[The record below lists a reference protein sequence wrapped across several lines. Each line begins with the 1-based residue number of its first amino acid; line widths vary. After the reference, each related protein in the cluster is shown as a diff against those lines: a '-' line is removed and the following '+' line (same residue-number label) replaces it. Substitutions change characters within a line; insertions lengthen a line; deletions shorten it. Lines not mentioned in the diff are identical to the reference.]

1 MSIDKKTQVTSPT
14 TPTTGGAWVKVDPSM
29 VYKDIYFIVVAE
41 YINKQSNN
49 KYKDAVIRAVEKME
63 NAGTVSYRVSF

>member
-1 MSIDKKTQVTSPT
+1 
-14 TPTTGGAWVKVDPSM
+14 M

-49 KYKDAVIRAVEKME
+49 KYKDALIRAVEKME
-63 NAGTVSYRVSF
+63 NAGSVSYRVGF

>member
-1 MSIDKKTQVTSPT
+1 M
-14 TPTTGGAWVKVDPSM
+14 KVDPSM

-49 KYKDAVIRAVEKME
+49 KYKDAVIRSVEKME
-63 NAGTVSYRVSF
+63 NAGTVSYRVGF